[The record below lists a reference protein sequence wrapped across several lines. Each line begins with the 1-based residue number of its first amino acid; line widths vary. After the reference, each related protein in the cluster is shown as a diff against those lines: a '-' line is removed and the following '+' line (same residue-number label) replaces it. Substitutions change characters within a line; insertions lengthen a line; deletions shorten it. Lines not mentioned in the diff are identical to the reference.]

1 MIKYLITHFVKNYK
15 NTSSPLVKQSYA
27 TLCST
32 VGVALNVLLFIVK
45 VIVGTIS
52 GSLSIVADGVN
63 NITDAGSSLAA
74 FLGFRLAAI
83 GEEKIIHLGMAVMNG
98 LWGSY
103 LHLLF
108 L

>member
-63 NITDAGSSLAA
+63 NITDAGSSLAT
-74 FLGFRLAAI
+74 LGFRLAQLFR
-83 GEEKIIHLGMAVMNG
+83 GEKIIHLGMAVMNG

>member
-74 FLGFRLAAI
+74 FLA
-83 GEEKIIHLGMAVMNG
+83 EEKIIHLGMAVMNG

>member
-27 TLCST
+27 TLCNT

-45 VIVGTIS
+45 KSSVGRTS

-63 NITDAGSSLAA
+63 KHQWDAGL
-74 FLGFRLAAI
+74 
-83 GEEKIIHLGMAVMNG
+83 
-98 LWGSY
+98 LWWP
-103 LHLLF
+103 F
-108 L
+108 